1 MKCPNCGNEN
11 PPDYVFCDECGARLL
26 GDEAGVASQP
36 GDASGHDAVVAGAAP
51 AVFPA
56 HQSGEP
62 AEDTGYTGYAATGA
76 PSYSGAGPEA
86 PTAGYSAEGGQGY
99 GASDNMQES
108 FTGGTGAGAGTSD
121 VATGGI
127 GNGTAT
133 PGSFEQPAIAHGG
146 GHIEVPVTEDTVQS
160 YDTGADGQPPEEIGR
175 PSAASQTS
183 DGAADALPGV
193 TPLDTFEQGHSA
205 EATSMVY
212 TPDDS
217 ADGGAGAVAASDQGV
232 SAGEALRYL
241 DEAQRALGSGDWAG
255 FGRGMAELRAY
266 LTGTGGASLGTG
278 IGVADYSAT
287 PTSRP
292 PTSAGSRQD
301 SATYPAESATQ
312 DADYST
318 PGTSVSQQHEQQ
330 AGSPTLE
337 PEAEAGTLPADAAIE
352 ATRGSGVDTGYGVAN
367 QHDVMDGETTGAVA
381 SSAVGSGVAI
391 SNNGAA
397 DNTIA
402 RLVVIS
408 TGAELPLPD
417 QEEITVGREDP
428 SSGIFPDVDLTPY
441 GGEEGGVSR
450 RHARMLYVNGEYF
463 VEDLQ
468 STNFTKLDGQRLPA
482 HVRER
487 LEDGA
492 RIDFGRVATIFRR
505 S

>member
-11 PPDYVFCDECGARLL
+11 PPDYVFCDECGARLQ
-26 GDEAGVASQP
+26 GDEAGVASQL

-86 PTAGYSAEGGQGY
+86 PTAGYNTPDSGQG
-99 GASDNMQES
+99 S
-108 FTGGTGAGAGTSD
+108 FTGGVGASDAG
-121 VATGGI
+121 TGGI
-127 GNGTAT
+127 GNGAASL
-133 PGSFEQPAIAHGG
+133 GSFEQPGITHDG

-160 YDTGADGQPPEEIGR
+160 HEAGASGQHPEEIGR
-175 PSAASQTS
+175 PSAASQTHE
-183 DGAADALPGV
+183 GAGDALPGV
-193 TPLDTFEQGHSA
+193 TPLDTSEQGHST
-205 EATSMVY
+205 EAASIAY
-212 TPDDS
+212 APDDS
-217 ADGGAGAVAASDQGV
+217 PAGSVGAVAASGQGI
-232 SAGEALRYL
+232 SAGEALHYL
-241 DEAQRALGSGDWAG
+241 DEAQRALGSGDWTG
-255 FGRGMAELRAY
+255 FGRAMADLRAY
-266 LTGTGGASLGTG
+266 LTGTGGPSLGTG
-278 IGVADYSAT
+278 TGVADHSPM
-287 PTSRP
+287 PTAQP
-292 PTSAGSRQD
+292 PTSAGSSQD
-301 SATYPAESATQ
+301 SATYLDYASSATQ
-312 DADYST
+312 DAGYNT
-318 PGTSVSQQHEQQ
+318 PGTSVSQQHEQH
-330 AGSPTLE
+330 AGSPSLE
-337 PEAEAGTLPADAAIE
+337 PEAEAGTLPADAGIE
-352 ATRGSGVDTGYGVAN
+352 ATAGSGVDTAYDVAD
-367 QHDVMDGETTGAVA
+367 QHGSMDDEKTEAVA

-391 SNNGAA
+391 SNNGAS

-450 RHARMLYVNGEYF
+450 RHARMLYINGEYF